1 MAWDC
6 NFLSWGLTKP
16 YNPRKASMSNSSH
29 YSLKRATL
37 AVTLV
42 AAGISSAMA
51 QTAAEAGEA
60 KPLWE
65 FGAGAL
71 AASSP
76 AYPGSDAR
84 TGKFIAL
91 PFVIYRGEVLRA
103 EQNNV
108 GLRAVKTPRYELDL
122 GFAAS
127 IGSSA
132 NDVPA
137 RAGMRDIGT
146 LVEFGPRLKVNL
158 GDVSQGRSGVWVELP
173 VRGVFDVSNGFANRG
188 VSFEPQLSFDV
199 PLPGGWRGGASVS
212 AIIGSQKLND
222 TFYSVSAAEATA
234 NRPAYTAQSGLLA
247 LRSTFAASKKLTPD
261 LRMLGFVRLDS
272 VAGGANSASSLIKKN
287 TGASVGLGLAYTFG
301 RSQRTGA
308 E

>member
-1 MAWDC
+1 M
-6 NFLSWGLTKP
+6 TKL
-16 YNPRKASMSNSSH
+16 AH
-29 YSLKRATL
+29 YSLKIAGL
-37 AVTLV
+37 GVALV
-42 AAGISSAMA
+42 AGYIAPAMA
-51 QTAAEAGEA
+51 QTAANADEP

-65 FGAGAL
+65 VGAGAL

-76 AYPGSDAR
+76 AYPGAATR
-84 TGKFIAL
+84 TSKFIAL
-91 PFVIYRGEVLRA
+91 PFVIYRGEVVRA
-103 EQNNV
+103 EQSNV
-108 GLRAVKTPRYELDL
+108 GLRAIKTPRYELDL

-127 IGSSA
+127 IGSNA

-146 LVEFGPRLKVNL
+146 LVEFGPRLKVNI
-158 GDVSQGRSGVWVELP
+158 GDVSKGPTGIWVELP
-173 VRGVFDVSNGFANRG
+173 VRGVFDLSHSFANRG

-212 AIIGSQKLND
+212 TIFGTQKLND

-234 NRPAYTAQSGLLA
+234 NRPAYTAKAGLLA
-247 LRSTFAASKKLTPD
+247 LRSTFAASKKLTQD
-261 LRMLGFVRLDS
+261 LRMLGFVRLES
-272 VAGGANSASSLIKKN
+272 VAGGANGASSLIQKTN
-287 TGASVGLGLAYTFG
+287 GASVGLGLAYTFG